1 MKLLTVVIWICLSAA
16 PAAEAQT
23 TTAVLPCATCKAAP
37 APLIGTGIPAVL
49 VVGGVLLGA
58 KLLARRRRALSKS
71 RTGASV

>member
-16 PAAEAQT
+16 TAAQAT
-23 TTAVLPCATCKAAP
+23 TTTPVLPCATATCGLKAAP

-58 KLLARRRRALSKS
+58 KLLARRRRA
-71 RTGASV
+71 